1 MQQSYTRRELDA
13 IVATVSPRTGWD
25 FSRMATRRAA
35 VPWEYE
41 AVVAA
46 RIGPGDR
53 VLDVGTGGGERFLSL
68 APRFVSDIVS
78 GVGVSR
84 GVSDGVFGG
93 VSGGFSGLG
102 IDIDPEMVAI
112 ATANG
117 REVPQVS
124 FRQSSEQLETVTE
137 HFDVILNRHA
147 PFSLSAVRDH
157 LAPDGRF
164 ITQQVGERNML
175 NIKGVLGGG
184 RAGERGDAGE
194 GDDAGIRPLP
204 SAPISRSQFEG
215 SGFRLVDFQEYD
227 VEYVVEDAQSL
238 VFWLQAL
245 DLLHADV
252 DGSEALADVD
262 AFNAI
267 LDGNVIDGVFVT
279 NEHRYL
285 AEAVPLPR

>member
-25 FSRMATRRAA
+25 FSRMATRRAT

-46 RIGPGDR
+46 RIGPGCR

-84 GVSDGVFGG
+84 GVS
-93 VSGGFSGLG
+93 GLG

-112 ATANG
+112 ATATG

-215 SGFRLVDFQEYD
+215 SGLRLVDFQEYD